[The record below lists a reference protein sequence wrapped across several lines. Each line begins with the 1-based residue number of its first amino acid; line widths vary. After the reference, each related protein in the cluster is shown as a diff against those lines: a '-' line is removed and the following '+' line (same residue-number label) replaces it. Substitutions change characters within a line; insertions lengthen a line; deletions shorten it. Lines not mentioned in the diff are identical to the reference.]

1 MAFILFYKYFITI
14 RNRCI
19 IESAFSQ
26 IRVMTWVQVVSHE
39 KNGHWLNDLSLVYQ
53 LEATWTHGQRYS
65 IQQKKRAHNSVP
77 KCPCNLLQSADQP
90 MAGSSSL
97 EGHFG
102 TGLCTRFSSAWSN
115 VECGSIIQFHHSQ
128 HLLLLS
134 KQVNVQGRQSE
145 LKIGSCTRCSPK
157 PSHNFQGRAGS
168 LVLV

>member
-1 MAFILFYKYFITI
+1 MLLYG
-14 RNRCI
+14 
-19 IESAFSQ
+19 
-26 IRVMTWVQVVSHE
+26 VVSY
-39 KNGHWLNDLSLVYQ
+39 NTTMDTLD
-53 LEATWTHGQRYS
+53 TRYLAPLTFDQS
-65 IQQKKRAHNSVP
+65 TVSGIPLYRKSARVTVS
-77 KCPCNLLQSADQP
+77 KCPCKLLQPADRP